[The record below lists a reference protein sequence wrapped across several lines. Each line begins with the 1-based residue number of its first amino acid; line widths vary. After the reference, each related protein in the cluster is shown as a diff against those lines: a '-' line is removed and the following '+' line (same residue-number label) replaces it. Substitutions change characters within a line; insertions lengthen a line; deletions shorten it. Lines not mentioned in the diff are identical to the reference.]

1 MEEIDVDELIA
12 EGLEKHRQLK
22 ELAAK
27 QVNERI
33 QSDAFNMQYDSV
45 DCFKF

>member
-1 MEEIDVDELIA
+1 MEKKNKKVENVEEIDVDELIA

-27 QVNERI
+27 
-33 QSDAFNMQYDSV
+33 
-45 DCFKF
+45 